1 MDRRTIHIV
10 DDDRD
15 VADSLALL
23 IHSLQHDPV
32 VWYDPQEFLDQAQLS
47 PGDSIMLDIRMPQLS
62 GWDVMRELRARGQQN
77 EIVYMTGHGSEAYL
91 PQGLVAARANIL
103 PKPFS
108 KIELAAA
115 IGA

>member
-1 MDRRTIHIV
+1 
-10 DDDRD
+10 
-15 VADSLALL
+15 
-23 IHSLQHDPV
+23 
-32 VWYDPQEFLDQAQLS
+32 
-47 PGDSIMLDIRMPQLS
+47 
-62 GWDVMRELRARGQQN
+62 
-77 EIVYMTGHGSEAYL
+77 MTGHGSEAYL